1 MRPLQAKI
9 IADLHVQPTIDPAL
23 EVRRSVDFL
32 KNCIRITFFMLTWN
46 ITSL

>member
-32 KNCIRITFFMLTWN
+32 KYY
-46 ITSL
+46 